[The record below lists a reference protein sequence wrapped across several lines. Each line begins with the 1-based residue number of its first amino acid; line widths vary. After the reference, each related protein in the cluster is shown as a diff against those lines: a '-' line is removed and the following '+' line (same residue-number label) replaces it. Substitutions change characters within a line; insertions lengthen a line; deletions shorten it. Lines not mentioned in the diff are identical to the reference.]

1 MKTQPVIV
9 GISGAS
15 GAIYGVRLLATL
27 RRLGV
32 ETHLVISQ
40 GARLTLPETGLTV
53 GEVEQLAT
61 VAHQPDQLAA
71 VIASGSFLTAGM
83 LVAPCSM
90 RTLAAIAHGA
100 PHNLL
105 TRAADVTLKERR
117 RLVLLT
123 RESPLTLAHLRN
135 MASVT
140 LMGGIICPPLPAFYP
155 RPQTVDD
162 IVNFSVSR
170 AVELLGVHDPE
181 LPRWKADGN

>member
-1 MKTQPVIV
+1 MKTKPIIV

-15 GAIYGVRLLATL
+15 GAIYGVRALTTL

-32 ETHLVISQ
+32 ETHLVISH

-61 VAHQPDQLAA
+61 VAHQPEQLAA

-135 MASVT
+135 MESVT

-155 RPQTVDD
+155 RPLTVDD

-170 AVELLGVHDPE
+170 AVELLGIHDPE
-181 LPRWKADGN
+181 LPRWKADEI